1 MASRVGRVSA
11 SCWQSE
17 QAGEVVRRQSAIS
30 WEVLGGEKPM
40 TAGMIERLSAIC
52 FGGRSRCLK
61 QIAVRP
67 QPARK

>member
-1 MASRVGRVSA
+1 MDSEAAGVSA

-52 FGGRSRCLK
+52 LGADLD
-61 QIAVRP
+61 V
-67 QPARK
+67 